1 MEAVL
6 ICGNFFSNAGRSNRA
21 WKFSTVEL
29 LVNVIQSAP
38 SSSSLAAAPV
48 RSSVS
53 GTVWYQAM
61 SSTIAPLSSSNLG
74 SSGLATSARSK
85 RMRRLSMLSY
95 SASKRPGDF
104 TRHVFVRHQI
114 DLQVQFPELRRR
126 RRPHCGDAHAAD
138 VAEILK
144 CLEEIIEKRRDA
156 VRAGEDEPIVSV
168 QPAQRLH
175 NSLVFRRR
183 NG

>member
-1 MEAVL
+1 MVPGDVVHNRPFVL
-6 ICGNFFSNAGRSNRA
+6 QQLGQLGVGDFSPQQENAEIIDA
-21 WKFSTVEL
+21 FVFC
-29 LVNVIQSAP
+29 
-38 SSSSLAAAPV
+38 
-48 RSSVS
+48 
-53 GTVWYQAM
+53 
-61 SSTIAPLSSSNLG
+61 
-74 SSGLATSARSK
+74 K
-85 RMRRLSMLSY
+85 RL
-95 SASKRPGDF
+95 GDF

-138 VAEILK
+138 VAEVLK

-156 VRAGEDEPIVSV
+156 VGAGEDEPIVSV

-183 NG
+183 NDFDCGDFQYLRPALE